1 MLVTSNVSFSLN
13 VFFFLSLYRI
23 DKLPA
28 ILRSSEIADY
38 KLFLFERVK
47 KFRLTMVNRLYNKG
61 PDRAYELLHGF
72 EPSMFELTRFFCSY
86 KNAFDNQHFKIKLNL
101 YFNPLLHR
109 YSFGRINNRQ
119 LLKTLWEKEKLL
131 VMSNFSPSHNVFLLN
146 QIFVCPFVTILTS
159 YLYLQLNLKSL
170 NLAYQVKG

>member
-1 MLVTSNVSFSLN
+1 MSPFPSMC
-13 VFFFLSLYRI
+13 FFFLSLYRM

-119 LLKTLWEKEKLL
+119 LLKTLW
-131 VMSNFSPSHNVFLLN
+131 
-146 QIFVCPFVTILTS
+146 
-159 YLYLQLNLKSL
+159 
-170 NLAYQVKG
+170 